1 MGHEIEFDRCIDFM
15 VQMIEK
21 YGDKLLEELEMER
34 MDNEA
39 AGKRKN
45 ADGNSA

>member
-34 MDNEA
+34 MDSEVA
-39 AGKRKN
+39 RKN